1 MFGFPQALCAVP
13 QKLALLRRRTF
24 RDAGGTAPPSAL
36 PGISPLGG
44 RSAVVPA
51 FANFQHRS
59 RSAAPKLPISPLV
72 GEMPSFGREGRTE
85 GGAKDRQPSWFRVRR
100 RAGRRFHR

>member
-1 MFGFPQALCAVP
+1 MRYCGAEPFETPAGQRPP
-13 QKLALLRRRTF
+13 LAYR
-24 RDAGGTAPPSAL
+24 ASP
-36 PGISPLGG
+36 PLGG

-72 GEMPSFGREGRTE
+72 GEMPSFGKEGRTE
-85 GGAKDRQPSWFRVRR
+85 GGAKDRQPSWFRARR
-100 RAGRRFHR
+100 IAGRRFHR